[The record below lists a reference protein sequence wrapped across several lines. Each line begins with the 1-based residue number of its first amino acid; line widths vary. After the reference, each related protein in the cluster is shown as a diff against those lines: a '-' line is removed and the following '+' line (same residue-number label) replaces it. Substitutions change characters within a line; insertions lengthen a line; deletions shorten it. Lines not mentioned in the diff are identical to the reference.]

1 MQNESLII
9 IWRVTDMRIKAT
21 KFIWGDVADISISRF
36 NCSED
41 NLLSIIRLFEYK
53 AVIIEIGAVEKSSS
67 LFQIIK
73 KLSINYITSLY
84 DDSSDTDVVFI
95 MDGCNLEEL
104 IHYILASECDSFF
117 IAGVEDR
124 IMWQQYLHNRF
135 NNRQLIKNKV
145 INLSIVFLLSESQ
158 IDISFRKDMYN
169 IKQVIL
175 KIKNQNYSD

>member
-1 MQNESLII
+1 
-9 IWRVTDMRIKAT
+9 MRTKIT
-21 KFIWGDVADISISRF
+21 KFTLGDIADISISRF

-41 NLLSIIRLFEYK
+41 NLLNIIRLFEYK
-53 AVIIEIGAVEKSSS
+53 AVIIEIGTVEKNSS

-73 KLSINYITSLY
+73 KLSINYMTSLY
-84 DDSSDTDVVFI
+84 DDSPDTDVVLI

-117 IAGVEDR
+117 IAGVEDHT
-124 IMWQQYLHNRF
+124 MWQQYLHNRF

-145 INLSIVFLLSESQ
+145 INLSVVVLLSESQ

-169 IKQVIL
+169 TNQVML
-175 KIKNQNYSD
+175 KIKDQTYSD